1 MPDYEFYCKQDGCGL
16 KDKIVTRKFHMNDEK
31 SGTCEECG
39 SALERQYGHFMTAGN
54 ADELEEEA
62 VWK

>member
-1 MPDYEFYCKQDGCGL
+1 MPDYEFRCITDGCLAKGRVVL
-16 KDKIVTRKFHMNDEK
+16 RKFGMNDEK
-31 SGTCEECG
+31 SGTCDCCG
-39 SALERQYGHFMTAGN
+39 NPLERKYGNFMTAGN